1 VRRRTVI
8 VEDPHED
15 DPLTAR
21 RTRPALLALLP
32 SLLLVAGLVL
42 PPSGA
47 VAAGRTV
54 VVVGTPPETV
64 FHGRGWGHGVGMSQ
78 HGARGRAIAS
88 QSAAEILAHYYAA
101 TTLGSKDPASQVRV
115 LLLNKLAAT
124 AGAPLTVIGRGGEW
138 SIEGLGA
145 FPKDAKVTAWPASAG
160 SSTWTLRVTAS
171 GGSIL
176 KSMAVSGGF
185 VVRPGGGASVLQLD
199 SKPSTYDTYRG
210 ALRVR
215 LSTTAIVINEVAL
228 DAYLRGVVPLEMPAS
243 WPTEALRAQ
252 AIAARSYAA
261 YRLHPAS
268 GTFDV
273 YDDTRS
279 QVYRG
284 VEGEAATTNAAI
296 ADTAGVVLKS
306 GSAIANAM
314 FHSTGG
320 GATEHNEN
328 VFVSAS
334 GAIVSSP
341 VSYLRGSM
349 DRAADGTAY
358 DAGAP
363 LATWKTASYTRA
375 ELGAIFGRDARTNV
389 GSLTRL
395 DLSRRGV
402 SGRLISVTLV
412 GSLGSKTVSGDV
424 FRSVF
429 NTYKPS
435 GEPELRST
443 LFDTK
448 PIP

>member
-1 VRRRTVI
+1 
-8 VEDPHED
+8 
-15 DPLTAR
+15 
-21 RTRPALLALLP
+21 
-32 SLLLVAGLVL
+32 
-42 PPSGA
+42 
-47 VAAGRTV
+47 
-54 VVVGTPPETV
+54 
-64 FHGRGWGHGVGMSQ
+64 MSQ
-78 HGARGRAIAS
+78 HGARGRALAG
-88 QSAAEILAHYYAA
+88 QTAAETLGHYYAG
-101 TTLGSKDPASQVRV
+101 TTLGTKDPASAVRV
-115 LLLNKLAAT
+115 LLLNKLAAS
-124 AGAPLTVIGRGGEW
+124 AGAPLTILGRGGDW
-138 SIEGLGA
+138 SIEKVGS
-145 FPKDAKVTAWPASAG
+145 FPADARLTAWPSTAG
-160 SSTWTLRVTAS
+160 STTWTFRVTSS
-171 GGSIL
+171 GGTVL
-176 KSMAVSGGF
+176 KAPTAVSGGF
-185 VVRPGGGASVLQLD
+185 VVRPGAGASVLQLD

-215 LSTTAIVINEVAL
+215 LSATAIVVNELGL
-228 DAYLRGVVPLEMPAS
+228 DAYLRGVVPLEMPSS

-261 YRLHPAS
+261 HRLHPAT
-268 GTFDV
+268 GTFDL

-284 VEGEAATTNAAI
+284 VEGEAATTNKAI
-296 ADTAGVVLKS
+296 ADTAGIVVKS
-306 GSAIANAM
+306 GSSIANAM

-341 VSYLRGSM
+341 VAYLRGSP
-349 DRAADGTAY
+349 DRAPDGTAY

-363 LATWKTASYTRA
+363 LATWRTASYTRT
-375 ELGAIFGRDARTNV
+375 ELGAIFAKDARTNV
-389 GSLTRL
+389 GSLSRL

-412 GSLGSKTVSGDV
+412 GSLGTRTVSGDV

-429 NTYKPS
+429 NANRPS

-448 PIP
+448 PVP